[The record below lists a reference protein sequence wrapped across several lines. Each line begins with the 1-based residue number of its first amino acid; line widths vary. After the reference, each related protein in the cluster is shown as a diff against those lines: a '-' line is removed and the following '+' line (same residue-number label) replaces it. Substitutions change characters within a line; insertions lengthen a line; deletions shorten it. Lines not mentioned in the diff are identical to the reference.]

1 MKGVVFLIESVISIV
16 LILSMIIL
24 ILQTAER
31 LERLNITNYKLRV
44 YEALT
49 ALERKGSLR
58 QFANDNDVAVINSNL
73 DPFLPNNINFYTV
86 IYNAT
91 TNISSI
97 PNFQEQKNVVSVDYL
112 ISGNFNNYNPLIVT
126 VFLWD

>member
-1 MKGVVFLIESVISIV
+1 MKGIVFLIEAVISIV

-31 LERLNITNYKLRV
+31 LSGLSIANYKLRI
-44 YEALT
+44 YEILT
-49 ALERKGSLR
+49 ALERKGNLR
-58 QFANDNDVAVINSNL
+58 QYAVSSDVAAINSNL
-73 DPFLPNNINFYTV
+73 DPFIPNNINFYTV
-86 IYNAT
+86 IFNST

-97 PNFQEQKNVVSVDYL
+97 PDFQGEKNVVSVDYL
-112 ISGNFNNYNPLIVT
+112 VAGDFNDYNPLIVT